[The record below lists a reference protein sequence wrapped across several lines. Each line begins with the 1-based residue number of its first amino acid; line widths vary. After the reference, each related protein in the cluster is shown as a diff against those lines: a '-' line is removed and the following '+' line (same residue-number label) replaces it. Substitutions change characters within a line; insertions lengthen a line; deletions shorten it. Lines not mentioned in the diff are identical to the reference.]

1 MKILTSVLAIAFCLI
16 NSVENFIPA
25 KILDEVINK
34 LDSTLSFDFGKVNPT
49 LTHEEILR
57 RGIIKSIAN
66 YFYAKENG
74 SILIDKSKVDNE
86 YLNINKIYIDYYGKG
101 FCNLPINRLLKYELL
116 PNVAIVDLDP
126 KTKDLPFAHFDA
138 ETFIQSNQR
147 VIHFLTTINAALKT
161 KNYSL
166 AINAALQAKD
176 YSLARR
182 LSAQI
187 LHTIQDFYSHSNWI
201 EMGRTYINTNI
212 GRANFSS
219 QPIISNV
226 DTTACLNNCTIT
238 EMKCGTLTTLFINL
252 IQFLGLSSTLQC
264 PLIYYKCSGNIVK
277 LDALVSGFYT
287 GQKLEDGTPVLKP
300 ESQAKCSHGGILDKS
315 VIKPAEG
322 NFSFLLTKDFFLKQ
336 NQNKH

>member
-1 MKILTSVLAIAFCLI
+1 MKILTSIFAIAFCLI
-16 NSVENFIPA
+16 NTVENFIPA

-57 RGIIKSIAN
+57 RGIIKSVAN

-86 YLNINKIYIDYYGKG
+86 YLNINRIYIDYYGKG

-126 KTKDLPFAHFDA
+126 KTKDLPYAHFDA

-147 VIHFLTTINAALKT
+147 VMNFLTTINAAL
-161 KNYSL
+161 
-166 AINAALQAKD
+166 QVKD

-182 LSAQI
+182 LSGQI

-201 EMGRTYINTNI
+201 EMGKTYINTNI

-226 DTTACLNNCTIT
+226 ETTACLNNCTIT

-252 IQFLGLSSTLQC
+252 IKYLGISSSLSC
-264 PLIYYKCSGNIVK
+264 PLIYYKCTGNIVK
-277 LDALVSGFYT
+277 LNTLVSGFYT

-300 ESQAKCSHGGILDKS
+300 EFQAKCSHGGILDKS
-315 VIKPAEG
+315 VIMPAEG
-322 NFSFLLTKDFFLKQ
+322 NFSFLLIKDLFFRQIPNKYYYRW
-336 NQNKH
+336 NQ